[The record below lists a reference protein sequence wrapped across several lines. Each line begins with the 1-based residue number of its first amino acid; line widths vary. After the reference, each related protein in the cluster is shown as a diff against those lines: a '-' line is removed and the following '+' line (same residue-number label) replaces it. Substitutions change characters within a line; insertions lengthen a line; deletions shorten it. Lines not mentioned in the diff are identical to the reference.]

1 MSCKIRK
8 GPLVAVSVLIRLIY
22 LLCFFTTRPTESV
35 TIQPFR
41 IQQINTTSH
50 FKAILHF
57 PKRGW
62 LTVLLNSN
70 EQRMV
75 WQSNEIKA
83 AKGMQLLWEE
93 VPRTYTAQVWN
104 CHGCKHDLFHRF
116 VSQGCSRIPTHKNQI
131 TTTTTTTAEGRW
143 TDNWDGQIQLKQWG
157 FSRAPSL
164 LWCDIVSQW
173 NSNEHLYLQILR
185 DRQHLV
191 LSYLRLR
198 TSLAAFL
205 LFSHEGVNYV
215 WGIGAIS

>member
-41 IQQINTTSH
+41 IQQINLWNKSCLQPWQFQTCAVYVRGTSSH
-50 FKAILHF
+50 SSCMPLAAFISFDCQTILCSLEFSNTVNHPRF
-57 PKRGW
+57 GKWSIALKW
-62 LTVLLNSN
+62 LVVL
-70 EQRMV
+70 
-75 WQSNEIKA
+75 
-83 AKGMQLLWEE
+83 
-93 VPRTYTAQVWN
+93 
-104 CHGCKHDLFHRF
+104 